1 MVTLSPTPPQ
11 PTVAIDGRRETFTVG
26 RVFCVGRNY
35 AAHVK
40 EMNSVNEAIF
50 FMKPASCVEPPGNI
64 PYPPDTTRFDHE
76 IELVIALG
84 QGGRPKTDA
93 QARALIYGYAV
104 GIDLTRRDAQF
115 KLKDEGSPW
124 EACKA
129 FDHSAPIAPIRTA
142 DAVGHPREG
151 RIWIEVAGQMKQD
164 ADIAEM
170 TLSPEE
176 LLIQLARQWALRPG
190 DIVFTGTPAGVG
202 PIAKGQTVRGG
213 IDGLGEIQITV
224 I

>member
-1 MVTLSPTPPQ
+1 MATLSPTPPQ

-50 FMKPASCVEPPGNI
+50 FMKPASCVEGPGTI
-64 PYPPDTTRFDHE
+64 PYPPDTERFDHE

-84 QGGRPKTDA
+84 QAGRPKTDA
-93 QARALIYGYAV
+93 EAHALIFGYAV

-115 KLKDEGSPW
+115 KLKDEGGPW

-129 FDHSAPIAPIRTA
+129 FDHSAPIAAIRPA
-142 DAVGHPREG
+142 DVVGHPRKA
-151 RIWIEVAGQMKQD
+151 RIWIEVEGAMKQD

-176 LLIQLARQWALRPG
+176 LLIQLGRQWALCPG
-190 DIVFTGTPAGVG
+190 DLVFTGTPAGVG
-202 PIAKGQTVRGG
+202 PIRPGETVVASIAGTAPV
-213 IDGLGEIQITV
+213 EIRF
-224 I
+224 